1 MQGNSKAYSWKDGY
15 PKFDLAKAVIQLTN
29 FKSKFK
35 PFVIFREGGS
45 FEEFNVEVRP
55 DFSHFPWWNHW
66 PVSQVISDGRS
77 ASAPDRA
84 SHSSLSWGNPAG
96 DAALYGMT
104 DQPAESLAVLAR
116 SWNDPPAMVISGPGY
131 DYSGYDYTQRAY
143 RVKCGDAGRP
153 LQIDIA
159 ASETSPVHN
168 LVLVV
173 DN

>member
-1 MQGNSKAYSWKDGY
+1 LSSLEKAEASRSSTSKCG
-15 PKFDLAKAVIQLTN
+15 PTFL
-29 FKSKFK
+29 
-35 PFVIFREGGS
+35 IFLGGTTG
-45 FEEFNVEVRP
+45 RCR
-55 DFSHFPWWNHW
+55 
-66 PVSQVISDGRS
+66 VISDGRS
-77 ASAPDRA
+77 ASPPDRA

-131 DYSGYDYTQRAY
+131 DYSGYDYTLRAY